1 MGSGASKRRKEA
13 RLELDTL
20 KGELSRKK
28 RDIAALKTQVAEVS
42 GAQPQQFTQSVD
54 LRREQSLWDAERTR
68 VPISSTVDWLLTGL
82 ARSPITS

>member
-28 RDIAALKTQVAEVS
+28 RDFAALKTQVAEVS
-42 GAQPQQFTQSVD
+42 GAEPQQFTPVS
-54 LRREQSLWDAERTR
+54 
-68 VPISSTVDWLLTGL
+68 
-82 ARSPITS
+82 